1 MARNASQSPFGR
13 LSETAT
19 VTRMPAKSGL
29 FSGNPGTFRKRPT
42 AWWAREDS
50 NLQPDRYERPALTIE
65 LRALA
70 AAATRPPMPA
80 LPYNVAPVPTIAG
93 RGGWPGARRDSLHV
107 RERGPARGRKRHTP
121 AGLRL
126 ALAPLGHESFGP

>member
-1 MARNASQSPFGR
+1 MERAKERTSTVKSPLRFDNS
-13 LSETAT
+13 SE
-19 VTRMPAKSGL
+19 KK
-29 FSGNPGTFRKRPT
+29 RKIK
-42 AWWAREDS
+42 AQIAGWWAREDS

-70 AAATRPPMPA
+70 AAAARPPMPA
-80 LPYNVAPVPTIAG
+80 LPYNVAPAPTIAG
-93 RGGWPGARRDSLHV
+93 RGGWPGARRDSLRV
-107 RERGPARGRKRHTP
+107 RERGPARGRKCHAP

>member
-1 MARNASQSPFGR
+1 MG
-13 LSETAT
+13 
-19 VTRMPAKSGL
+19 K
-29 FSGNPGTFRKRPT
+29 KRELKN
-42 AWWAREDS
+42 WWAREDS

-70 AAATRPPMPA
+70 AAAAWPPMPA

-93 RGGWPGARRDSLHV
+93 RGGWPGAGRDSLRV
-107 RERGPARGRKRHTP
+107 RERGPARERKRHAP